1 MVGTRENLSEK
12 MTVARAPFA
21 LWLSPVKEE
30 EETELSQKLPAPL
43 ICGFCQHRAVM
54 PAASAGDLG
63 GESLGYLFKITWL
76 AISKM
81 MQALVKVQRVQ
92 AEMRLKQR
100 QEEMSWSL
108 WAA

>member
-1 MVGTRENLSEK
+1 
-12 MTVARAPFA
+12 
-21 LWLSPVKEE
+21 
-30 EETELSQKLPAPL
+30 
-43 ICGFCQHRAVM
+43 M
-54 PAASAGDLG
+54 PAASAGDQG

-76 AISKM
+76 AISKT

-92 AEMRLKQR
+92 AEIRLKQR